1 MEVGGNQKV
10 NAIFEATSIE
20 EGAKPDP
27 SSDQRTREH
36 FVRAK
41 YVDRK
46 YYDAKG
52 YADINKVEKK
62 VDEEDFPPSSSTHRR
77 RSMTCRQSSKPGIS
91 WSQTTTQSKQLDNNR
106 MDRMNASET
115 WDANRK
121 ATQSK
126 HLDNKRMV
134 DRMNASETWEAN
146 WEATQSKQLDNN
158 RLMDRMNASESW
170 DANWEAF
177 PKKNLGPPSVSRHP
191 ESSRQKSKAISS
203 TPSMNSSRTPTT
215 FSRDILSTPASTP
228 SSTTRSMRRR
238 STKSIPRKSQNLE
251 EIGDRLTQGFEG
263 CQHISIKEDDAPEG
277 ETTPTKLERRHS
289 SDSLF
294 RYPSENKPQDKST
307 SRLATRRGG
316 RRMSRGRSTLK
327 GKNDLELAKSVADL
341 EFEDNGGEESKDDA
355 DNPEHA
361 RLGLIMKLKECL
373 ETDNKNS
380 EEKLRE
386 LMMTLEKAESVKNTR
401 DGSKTPPGETQRSRA
416 PSRNVRRSFSDHQS
430 SNSSDSHRRPPPRRH
445 KSELAIGTARR
456 TRSQSNRRRKIKSDG
471 SAPVDRIE
479 DLVAA
484 DSGLEQQTRAPQR
497 SRSLVNKAAKRADG
511 SRTAD
516 AALQS
521 KEQATMSRASPQ
533 CAGKPS
539 VNVAILI
546 SPHSDEEK
554 PSILTN
560 GAEFELLHVLALS
573 R

>member
-20 EGAKPDP
+20 EGEKPDP
-27 SSDQRTREH
+27 SSDQSTREH

-52 YADINKVEKK
+52 YADIKKVEKK
-62 VDEEDFPPSSSTHRR
+62 VDEEDFPPSSSAHRR

-106 MDRMNASET
+106 M
-115 WDANRK
+115 
-121 ATQSK
+121 
-126 HLDNKRMV
+126 V

-146 WEATQSKQLDNN
+146 WEAPQSKQLYNN

-177 PKKNLGPPSVSRHP
+177 PKKNPGPPPVSWHP
-191 ESSRQKSKAISS
+191 ESSRQKSKATSS

-215 FSRDILSTPASTP
+215 FSREILKSPASMP
-228 SSTTRSMRRR
+228 SSTTRSTRRR
-238 STKSIPRKSQNLE
+238 STKSIPGKSQNLE
-251 EIGDRLTQGFEG
+251 EIGDRPTQDSEG
-263 CQHISIKEDDAPEG
+263 CQHISIKEEDAPEG
-277 ETTPTKLERRHS
+277 ETTPSKLERRHS
-289 SDSLF
+289 SDSLL
-294 RYPSENKPQDKST
+294 RDPSEKPQDKST

-316 RRMSRGRSTLK
+316 RRMSRGRSTSK
-327 GKNDLELAKSVADL
+327 GRHDLERAKSVADL
-341 EFEDNGGEESKDDA
+341 EFKDDRGEESKDDA

-386 LMMTLEKAESVKNTR
+386 LMMTLEQAESVKNTR
-401 DGSKTPPGETQRSRA
+401 DGSNTPPGETQRSRT

-430 SNSSDSHRRPPPRRH
+430 SNSSDSNRRPPPRRH
-445 KSELAIGTARR
+445 KSELAIGTVLR
-456 TRSQSNRRRKIKSDG
+456 TRSQSSRRRKIKSDG
-471 SAPVDRIE
+471 SAPVDRNE
-479 DLVAA
+479 DVVAA
-484 DSGLEQQTRAPQR
+484 ESGLEQQTRTPRR
-497 SRSLVNKAAKRADG
+497 SRSLVNKAAKRADS

-516 AALQS
+516 AALKS
-521 KEQATMSRASPQ
+521 KERTMMSRASPQ
-533 CAGKPS
+533 CAGTPS

-554 PSILTN
+554 PSLLTN
-560 GAEFELLHVLALS
+560 DAEFELLHALAIS